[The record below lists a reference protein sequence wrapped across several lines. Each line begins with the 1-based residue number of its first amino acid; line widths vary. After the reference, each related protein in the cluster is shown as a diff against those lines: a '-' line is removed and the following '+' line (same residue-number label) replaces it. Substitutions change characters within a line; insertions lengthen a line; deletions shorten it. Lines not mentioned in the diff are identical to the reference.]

1 MHSSRPDTDVLD
13 ASSSVPPARPST
25 AADPLTGRTG
35 PNAWRLY
42 RATGPTGDGAAA
54 PGPQPPP
61 VLLLHGVTDS
71 GECWPGT
78 VRHLVRTRDVLTLD
92 ARGHGGSELP
102 DEPFTLAALADDAA
116 RAVRDV
122 LGRPVV
128 VVGHSMG
135 GLTAQELA
143 LRHPDLV
150 LGLVLEDPAWGVLD
164 AQHDEGGRPLFLAPG
179 IEAARGRPTAELAA
193 DFRAR
198 FPQWSPEESEPW
210 ARAQRAVSPR
220 LLEVPHEWTARD
232 WPVAFD
238 GRVPVVVAAGE
249 VSSYSLVPDDGAR
262 RAEQVLAGRGRVVR
276 VAGAGHCVRR
286 DDPSA
291 FLGLVDEL
299 LAEVEG
305 SMIGG

>member
-1 MHSSRPDTDVLD
+1 MHRSHPDTDVPTPEQ
-13 ASSSVPPARPST
+13 V
-25 AADPLTGRTG
+25 TGRTG
-35 PNAWRLY
+35 PVAWTLHRS
-42 RATGPTGDGAAA
+42 PDPEAAA
-54 PGPQPPP
+54 RPP

-92 ARGHGGSELP
+92 ARGHGRSDLP
-102 DEPFTLAALADDAA
+102 DEPFTLEDLADDAA
-116 RAVRDV
+116 RTIREV
-122 LGRPVV
+122 LGRPAV

-150 LGLVLEDPAWGVLD
+150 RGMVLEDPAWGVLD
-164 AQHDEGGRPLFLAPG
+164 AEHDDGGRPLFLAPG

-198 FPQWSPEESEPW
+198 YPQWSPEESEPW

-220 LLEVPHEWTARD
+220 LLDVRHEWTARD

-238 GRVPVVVAAGE
+238 GQVPVVVAAGE
-249 VSSYSLVPDDGAR
+249 EENGSMVSEDGAR
-262 RAEQVLAGRGRVVR
+262 RASEALALAGAVWVVR

-286 DDPSA
+286 DDLTT
-291 FLGLVDEL
+291 FLGLVDGL
-299 LAEVEG
+299 LTEVDA
-305 SMIGG
+305 

>member
-1 MHSSRPDTDVLD
+1 MHRSHPDTDV
-13 ASSSVPPARPST
+13 PAP
-25 AADPLTGRTG
+25 ADPGATPTTGRTG
-35 PNAWRLY
+35 HNAWRLY
-42 RATGPTGDGAAA
+42 RTATPSPAHDA
-54 PGPQPPP
+54 PQLPP

-78 VRHLVRTRDVLTLD
+78 VRHLVRSRDVLALD
-92 ARGHGGSELP
+92 ARGHGGSDVP

-116 RAVRDV
+116 RTVREV

-164 AQHDEGGRPLFLAPG
+164 AEHDEGGRPVFLAPG
-179 IEAARGRPTAELAA
+179 IDAARGRPTAELAA
-193 DFRAR
+193 EFRAR
-198 FPQWSPEESEPW
+198 YPQWSPEESEPW
-210 ARAQRAVSPR
+210 ARAQQAVSPR

-238 GRVPVVVAAGE
+238 GAAPVVVVAGE
-249 VSSYSLVPDDGAR
+249 EAHGSLVSDDGAR
-262 RAEQVLAGRGRVVR
+262 RAADVLAGAVWVVR
-276 VAGAGHCVRR
+276 VAGAGHNVRR
-286 DDPSA
+286 DDPVT
-291 FLGLVDEL
+291 FLGLVDGL
-299 LAEVEG
+299 LAEVEAR
-305 SMIGG
+305 